1 MTLFAG
7 SEAAQIA
14 GGELL
19 AGPEAQIT
27 GVAIDSRQVQPGD
40 LFVAIRGERVDG
52 HAYVPVA
59 VARGAT
65 AVLVEAISP
74 EWRLPAGVAVIR
86 VADPVL
92 ALGRLGLYHRRRFP
106 GLRVTAVTGS
116 VGKTT
121 TKDLTAAVLAQGFRL
136 LKTEGNLNTEIGLP
150 LTLLRLTPAAQ
161 AAVLEMGMRGPGQI
175 EYLASLAE
183 PRVGVITNIGRT
195 HLELLGSEENIMRA
209 KAELVAALPQDGFAV
224 LNNDDP
230 WTPAVAEHTRARII
244 RYGWERGAGMAG
256 EPGAVSGP
264 RPRPDV
270 TAADVRGLGPAGTSF
285 RLVTPAG
292 AADLLLPLPGRHNIA
307 NALAAAAVGHA
318 WGLSPE
324 QIAAGLAA
332 ARISDK
338 RLNVIEV
345 GSVTVI
351 NDTYNA
357 SPVSTRAALEVLAG
371 FQAGRR
377 LAVLGNML
385 ELGEYAAAGHRE
397 VGEAAARLGVDR
409 LVCVGD
415 LAANIAVGACAAGLP
430 AEHVT
435 AVPDNQAAA
444 AALAGLVRPGDA
456 VLVKGS
462 RGMAMEQIVAA
473 LEQQW
478 GTASGGAGEG
488 SSR

>member
-59 VARGAT
+59 AARGAA
-65 AVLVEAISP
+65 AVLVDAASP

-106 GLRVTAVTGS
+106 GLSVTAVTGS

-150 LTLLRLTPAAQ
+150 LTLFRLTPDAQ

-175 EYLASLAE
+175 AYLASLAK

-224 LNNDDP
+224 LNDDDP

-244 RYGWERGAGMAG
+244 RYGWERGPA
-256 EPGAVSGP
+256 
-264 RPRPDV
+264 PRPDV

-345 GSVTVI
+345 GPVTVI

-397 VGEAAARLGVDR
+397 VGAAAAAVGVDR

-415 LAANIAVGACAAGLP
+415 LAADIAVGACAAGLP

-444 AALAGLVRPGDA
+444 AALAALVRPGDA

-478 GTASGGAGEG
+478 GTAGGGAGEG